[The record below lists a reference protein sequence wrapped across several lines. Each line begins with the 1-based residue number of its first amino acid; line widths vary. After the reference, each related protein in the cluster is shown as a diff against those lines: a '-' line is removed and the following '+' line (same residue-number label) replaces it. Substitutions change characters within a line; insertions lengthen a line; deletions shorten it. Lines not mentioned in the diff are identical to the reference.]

1 MQELPELF
9 SFGLNRR
16 NEWTICNKCT
26 VNSNRRKKLHTSNT
40 GGLDKGKEEKDNTI
54 HISNI
59 QPASFRGPQKV
70 YNISITRSYT
80 LRPRQ
85 VYKQPKEKV
94 MNEKKAMQEAHCHA
108 CQMTG
113 FKQERETEWCS
124 MCLEL
129 M

>member
-80 LRPRQ
+80 
-85 VYKQPKEKV
+85 YAHAKFTNNPKRK
-94 MNEKKAMQEAHCHA
+94 
-108 CQMTG
+108 
-113 FKQERETEWCS
+113 
-124 MCLEL
+124 
-129 M
+129 